1 MSLPYPDPDDNPG
14 VGGPGDPDYIPP
26 TGPGT
31 KLAAIVTGS
40 TITFTADQIIAAG
53 GPWASFKI
61 RVTPINASGTGTPD
75 EVDYP
80 A

>member
-1 MSLPYPDPDDNPG
+1 MAYEYPVPEDNPG
-14 VGGPGDPDYIPP
+14 VGEPGEPGYVPP

-31 KLAAIVTGS
+31 KIALIVTGS
-40 TITFTADQIIAAG
+40 TITITADQITAAG
-53 GPWASFKI
+53 GPWPAFSV
-61 RVTPINASGTGTPD
+61 RVTPINASGTGTSA